1 MRCFAFSGSK
11 GGVGSSTCA
20 VIAAR
25 QAADAG
31 HRVLLVDSSRHGDV
45 FAICGVSAPWGDV
58 STVDPV
64 CVYESARHGGSA
76 AGVVSLGRDDDR
88 GRGDWVA
95 RAAGRFDVVIGDGP
109 AAVEC
114 VDHGAGGVSVL
125 VVRPDYLSVK
135 AATECHS
142 DAVVVVA
149 GPAGALTVR
158 DVVNVLGP
166 VVDVVRFDV
175 AVARAVDAGVLLSSP
190 TVAGVVGGLWA
201 AVSAQAVRA

>member
-45 FAICGVSAPWGDV
+45 FAICGAAVPFGDV
-58 STVDPV
+58 SEVGAV
-64 CVYESARHGGSA
+64 NVYESGS
-76 AGVVSLGRDDDR
+76 GSVWLGRDDER

-114 VDHGAGGVSVL
+114 VDHGAGGLSVL

-142 DAVVVVA
+142 DLVVVVD

-158 DVVNVLGP
+158 DVVSVLGP
-166 VVDVVRFDV
+166 VAGVVRFDA
-175 AVARAVDAGVLLSSP
+175 AVARAVDAGVLLSSRAA
-190 TVAGVVGGLWA
+190 AGVVGGLWA
-201 AVSAQAVRA
+201 AVSAQVVAS

>member
-11 GGVGSSTCA
+11 GGVGASTCA
-20 VIAAR
+20 VIAAY
-25 QAADAG
+25 QAANTG
-31 HRVLLVDSSRHGDV
+31 LRVLLVDSSRHGDL
-45 FAICGVSAPWGDV
+45 FAICGVSRPLGDV
-58 STVDPV
+58 SEVDAA
-64 CVYESARHGGSA
+64 CVYEAGS
-76 AGVVSLGRDDDR
+76 GSGSVWLGRDDQL
-88 GRGDWVA
+88 GRGDWVS

-142 DAVVVVA
+142 DAVVIVD

-166 VVDVVRFDV
+166 VAGVVRFDA
-175 AVARAVDAGVLLSSP
+175 AVARAVDAGVLLSSRAA
-190 TVAGVVGGLWA
+190 AGVVGDLWA
-201 AVSAQAVRA
+201 AVSVQAVAS

>member
-45 FAICGVSAPWGDV
+45 FAICNVSRPFGDV
-58 STVDPV
+58 SEVNAV
-64 CVYESARHGGSA
+64 CVYESGS
-76 AGVVSLGRDDDR
+76 GSVWLGRDDDR

-114 VDHGAGGVSVL
+114 VDHGAGGLSVL
-125 VVRPDYLSVK
+125 VVRPDYLSIK
-135 AATECHS
+135 AATECHYDVS
-142 DAVVVVA
+142 VVVD

-158 DVVNVLGP
+158 DVVSVLSSVAG
-166 VVDVVRFDV
+166 VVRFDA
-175 AVARAVDAGVLLSSP
+175 AVARAVDAGLLLSHRAA
-190 TVAGVVGGLWA
+190 AGLVGDLWA
-201 AVSAQAVRA
+201 AVSAQAVAS

>member
-11 GGVGSSTCA
+11 GGVGASTCA

-45 FAICGVSAPWGDV
+45 FAICNVSRPFGDV
-58 STVDPV
+58 SEVDAV
-64 CVYESARHGGSA
+64 NVYDSGS
-76 AGVVSLGRDDDR
+76 GSVWVGRDDDR

-125 VVRPDYLSVK
+125 VVRPDYLSLK
-135 AATECHS
+135 AATECHHDVS
-142 DAVVVVA
+142 VVVD

-158 DVVNVLGP
+158 DVVSVLSSVAG
-166 VVDVVRFDV
+166 VVRFDV
-175 AVARAVDAGVLLSSP
+175 AVARAVDAGLLLSHRAA
-190 TVAGVVGGLWA
+190 AGVVGDLWA
-201 AVSAQAVRA
+201 AVSAQVVAS

>member
-11 GGVGSSTCA
+11 GGVGASTCA

-31 HRVLLVDSSRHGDV
+31 LRVLLVDSSRHADV
-45 FAICGVSAPWGDV
+45 FAICGASVPVGDV
-58 STVDPV
+58 GELGAV
-64 CVYESARHGGSA
+64 CVYESGS
-76 AGVVSLGRDDDR
+76 GSVWLGRDDDR
-88 GRGDWVA
+88 GRGDWVS
-95 RAAGRFDVVIGDGP
+95 RAAGRFGVVIGDGP

-142 DAVVVVA
+142 DVVVVVD
-149 GPAGALTVR
+149 GPAGALTAR

-166 VVDVVRFDV
+166 VAGVVRFDA
-175 AVARAVDAGVLLSSP
+175 AVARAVDAGVLVSSRAA
-190 TVAGVVGGLWA
+190 AGVVGDLWA
-201 AVSAQAVRA
+201 AVSGQAVAS

>member
-11 GGVGSSTCA
+11 GGVGSSSCA
-20 VIAAR
+20 VITAR
-25 QAADAG
+25 QAADVG
-31 HRVLLVDSSRHGDV
+31 LRVLLVDSSRHADV
-45 FAICGVSAPWGDV
+45 FAICGASVPVGDV
-58 STVDPV
+58 SEVDAV
-64 CVYESARHGGSA
+64 CVYESGS
-76 AGVVSLGRDDDR
+76 GSVWLGRDDL
-88 GRGDWVA
+88 GGGGDWVA

-142 DAVVVVA
+142 DLVVVVD

-158 DVVNVLGP
+158 DVVAVLGP
-166 VVDVVRFDV
+166 VAGVVPFDV
-175 AVARAVDAGVLLSSP
+175 ATARAVDAGILLSHR
-190 TVAGVVGGLWA
+190 AGAVVGLWA
-201 AVSAQAVRA
+201 AVSGQAVAS

>member
-11 GGVGSSTCA
+11 GGVGASTCA

-45 FAICGVSAPWGDV
+45 FAICNVSRPLGDV
-58 STVDPV
+58 SKLDAVN
-64 CVYESARHGGSA
+64 VYEAESGS
-76 AGVVSLGRDDDR
+76 VWVGRDDER
-88 GRGDWVA
+88 GRWVT

-114 VDHGAGGVSVL
+114 VDHGAGSLSVL
-125 VVRPDYLSVK
+125 VVRPDYLSIK
-135 AATECHS
+135 AATECHYDIS
-142 DAVVVVA
+142 VVVD

-158 DVVNVLGP
+158 DVVSVLGS
-166 VVDVVRFDV
+166 VAGVVRFDA
-175 AVARAVDAGVLLSSP
+175 AVARAVDAGLLLSSRAA
-190 TVAGVVGGLWA
+190 AGVVGDLWA
-201 AVSAQAVRA
+201 AVSAQAVAS